1 MNNQRLI
8 TLSLVTALLVAG
20 VQGQD
25 QPKKKK
31 SGAKPSVQAITPAAT
46 QGSIVGS
53 GTPGRV
59 SKFAGVS
66 GTNTYV
72 IGDSV
77 ITEDK
82 YGNVGVGT
90 ALPTSKLTVAGIIES
105 LSGGIKFPD
114 GTIQTTSASGALV
127 SVFHDATLTG
137 NGTTGSP
144 LGVSIPLT
152 LSGSVSG
159 STSQILKVTNNGGDG
174 GAFKAIGGPANIT
187 QGGTG
192 VLGIGGNATG
202 HPSGI
207 GVAGLGGDS
216 SNGNGGAG
224 VTGQGGFG
232 RQGGVGIF
240 ATGGDGA
247 LLAGG
252 DSLNARGGSG
262 TQGGVGIVAAGGTSD
277 LFAGGGG
284 LRVQGGRSNT
294 GSGGEGI
301 RVFGGDSTSGAGG
314 DGVVASGG
322 IGPGGTGRA
331 GLFLGDVQVNGN
343 FDVVGGTKNFKMD
356 HPLDPK
362 NKYLYHAAIE
372 SSEVLNVYS
381 GNVTTNEKG
390 KAVVALP
397 DWFEALDCDFRYQL
411 TVVGTFA
418 QAIVAEEVR
427 GNRFMI
433 RTSAPGVKVS
443 WQVTGVRSDAAMR
456 RRPFR
461 VEEEKPETERGSY
474 LVPEAFELPQAGS
487 ADSTRAPAS
496 TINAEAI
503 RVRNKRK

>member
-8 TLSLVTALLVAG
+8 TLLLVTALLVAG

-25 QPKKKK
+25 QAKKKK
-31 SGAKPSVQAITPAAT
+31 SGAKQSVQAITPAAT
-46 QGSIVGS
+46 QGSVVGS

-59 SKFAGVS
+59 SKFTGVS

-82 YGNVGVGT
+82 SGNVGVGT
-90 ALPTSKLTVAGIIES
+90 ALPTSKLSVAGIIES

-144 LGVSIPLT
+144 LGVAIPLQ
-152 LSGSVSG
+152 LSGSGPGVD
-159 STSQILKVTNNGGDG
+159 ILKVTNAAAQGFGIFTRGGDALPVSGSAPGNGLRAFG
-174 GAFKAIGGPANIT
+174 GDNGNPGPFGVFIGGSGVLGA
-187 QGGTG
+187 GGKGVTINNPGGIG
-192 VLGIGGNATG
+192 VLGIGGESSILPGTG
-202 HPSGI
+202 VLGDG
-207 GVAGLGGDS
+207 GVSSTGD
-216 SNGNGGAG
+216 GGAG
-224 VTGQGGFG
+224 V
-232 RQGGVGIF
+232 
-240 ATGGDGA
+240 
-247 LLAGG
+247 AG
-252 DSLNARGGSG
+252 NGGSG
-262 TQGGVGIVAAGGTSD
+262 TKGGAGVAARGG
-277 LFAGGGG
+277 AGTT
-284 LRVQGGRSNT
+284 L
-294 GSGGEGI
+294 SGGIGLKAT
-301 RVFGGDSTSGAGG
+301 GGDSTSGSGG
-314 DGVVASGG
+314 DALVAFAGN
-322 IGPGGTGRA
+322 GPGGTGRA
-331 GLFLGDVQVNGN
+331 GNFFGDVQVNGN

-390 KAVVALP
+390 KASVALP
-397 DWFEALDCDFRYQL
+397 DWFEALNRDFRYQL

-418 QAIVAEEVR
+418 QAIVAEEIM

-456 RRPFR
+456 KHPFR
-461 VEEEKPETERGSY
+461 VEQEKSETERGSY
-474 LVPEAFELPQAGS
+474 LVPEAYELPQTGS
-487 ADSTRAPAS
+487 ADSARAPDPMIKAG
-496 TINAEAI
+496 TI